1 MSTVIANNGSIG
13 YPEEVFHKENP
24 CYETVVKKNEAR
36 SSVFDHSNNH
46 RRKRLICALVTIITV
61 AILISTCV
69 CFMSAFIEISKLKS
83 EIAHIKQISSESS
96 VDIINQVR
104 KL

>member
-1 MSTVIANNGSIG
+1 MVNTDSTGVYDEVAK
-13 YPEEVFHKENP
+13 EVFDMKESP
-24 CYETVVKKNEAR
+24 CYDTVVKINEGR
-36 SSVFDHSNNH
+36 SSVFDYLNNS
-46 RRKRLICALVTIITV
+46 RKRLICALVTIITV

-69 CFMSAFIEISKLKS
+69 CFIFAFIEISKLKS
-83 EIAHIKQISSESS
+83 EIVHFKQISSESS